1 MYQSHCV
8 PVPLC
13 ASPSYCAQ
21 YSPIMPP
28 PRPIV
33 SQFHCVLVPVIVH
46 STVPLCPPSHCVPV
60 PVCAS
65 HSYCVQYSHIMPPTL
80 HRPTV
85 SQFHCVLIP
94 FIVFSPPL
102 CPSSHCVPVPI
113 CLSPIQCVPVLVCVS
128 PIHYAQSHC
137 APVPFTEFIT
147 SHCVQFP
154 GCTSFIASRS
164 QSALVAFC
172 YIPRVYHSY
181 CVPFLKC
188 TSPNVSHLQSV
199 PVPLCPIRRVY
210 QSHCVPFPECTSP
223 IVSHPQSVP
232 VPMCPILRVQQSHC
246 VPSLGLG
253 SALRVRVTQ

>member
-21 YSPIMPP
+21 YSPIMP

-65 HSYCVQYSHIMPPTL
+65 PSYCVQYSHIMPPTL

-102 CPSSHCVPVPI
+102 CPSSHCVPAPI

-137 APVPFTEFIT
+137 APVPFTEFI
-147 SHCVQFP
+147 
-154 GCTSFIASRS
+154 
-164 QSALVAFC
+164 
-172 YIPRVYHSY
+172 
-181 CVPFLKC
+181 
-188 TSPNVSHLQSV
+188 
-199 PVPLCPIRRVY
+199 
-210 QSHCVPFPECTSP
+210 SP
-223 IVSHPQSVP
+223 IVFNSQDVP
-232 VPMCPILRVQQSHC
+232 VSLRPVPRVHWSHFVTFLECTIPIVSRF
-246 VPSLGLG
+246 
-253 SALRVRVTQ
+253 